1 MSKMKSKTFVGR
13 ENKLKLQEHY
23 FEETI
28 KNKKGIVI
36 FLTGGNR
43 YWQTDA

>member
-1 MSKMKSKTFVGR
+1 MGKMESKTFVGR
-13 ENKLKLQEHY
+13 ENKLKLLEHY

-28 KNKKGIVI
+28 KKGIVV

-43 YWQTDA
+43 YWQTDT